1 MGYNVQSNS
10 QCYQFPKEGK
20 SSKIWMTQLE
30 VNGPT
35 NFAFIYKSL
44 WAYRRKYEGA
54 LQGYI
59 LYGVLNVWKFHQVY
73 AYNLHKLFCWYIIWK
88 CQLKFVWHLLVWE
101 EKTQVQENSDILLW
115 DTTEEYL
122 KRKSQFRIVNQL
134 GSHSQACYLF

>member
-20 SSKIWMTQLE
+20 NSKLWVTQLE

-35 NFAFIYKSL
+35 NFAFIYRSL
-44 WAYRRKYEGA
+44 WASGRKYEGA

-73 AYNLHKLFCWYIIWK
+73 AYDLHKLFCWYIIWK
-88 CQLKFVWHLLVWE
+88 CQLKFACLAFFSLR
-101 EKTQVQENSDILLW
+101 
-115 DTTEEYL
+115 
-122 KRKSQFRIVNQL
+122 RKKSSPGKFRYTFMGHNRTI
-134 GSHSQACYLF
+134 S

>member
-1 MGYNVQSNS
+1 MGYNVQPNS
-10 QCYQFPKEGK
+10 QCYQFPKEDK

-44 WAYRRKYEGA
+44 SAYRRKYEGA
-54 LQGYI
+54 FQGYI

-73 AYNLHKLFCWYIIWK
+73 AYTLHKLFCWYIIWK

-101 EKTQVQENSDILLW
+101 KIKSRKIQIYFFGTQQNNILKGKFRAIHNLELW
-115 DTTEEYL
+115 I
-122 KRKSQFRIVNQL
+122 S
-134 GSHSQACYLF
+134 